1 MAKKASASVPELATF
16 NAAKKKAD
24 DLAKQ
29 LKDAADALREKGSS
43 AATAKDFKALADA
56 IGKLKQLRQTV
67 PSAAQALRD
76 ATDAAHTALDAYIA
90 SLADKA
96 GKDAQTAPDALSPLP
111 PGVFPDTIAGSGMK
125 VVNADPGGTTGAQIV
140 EIDGRRYVFKTAGK
154 VSAEHVRNEAA
165 ADQAYRRAGIRV
177 PDCRIYEEDG
187 KTYKL
192 SEFIDGGQ
200 SLGDYLAKATP
211 EQRKAALD
219 QLAQG
224 YPLDALFGNRDAY
237 GTSRGAWHGHDF
249 DNILVDKDG
258 NVWRIDNGS
267 AFGFRAQG
275 AKKDAK
281 DWEKREWP
289 DEWRTL
295 REYNPDLFGKLDAH
309 AIFTNFNRLD
319 VDAALKDL
327 PDDVKKALE
336 KPLAEM
342 RQLGARCANF
352 DVGGYTPETTSL
364 VLETTYDLSK
374 ESFREEVPK
383 HISYGHYGY
392 CRNSGL
398 AGHQNP
404 GGLPDYSSI
413 IKTAAISINKHAGYG
428 KGAADYT
435 PNTFSVKAALDL
447 KADLQKYAKT
457 DSNAQTLLGILG
469 EIEKAKD
476 ANWHIGQ
483 QISNVPDLTVTP
495 PDVKAAASRKY
506 KSLTE
511 HLFGYAEAKF
521 GIDPKT
527 KKPNIDPG
535 EITSLYSAQGSHSWS
550 GHGGTTC
557 RLKILNLALRGENWE
572 SPSKDVFTGGPD
584 YQSYYDTQVEFY
596 KANPAQL
603 EHDKKAL
610 CLWKSATQLLLENA
624 SFDGNHP
631 EGRFIYSTRTD
642 KKERFVGMV
651 AGEVNPAHQIG
662 GCESGSV
669 LESIVSG
676 CSGPWIGVRRIPYSR
691 INALYFMDGSPTSG
705 TMFLR
710 DSEREVSSD
719 LVGLPVY
726 WTGEKGSGWD
736 IAAHTPELDAA
747 FDAWDKAH
755 H

>member
-76 ATDAAHTALDAYIA
+76 ATDAARTALDAYIA
-90 SLADKA
+90 SLAAKA

-125 VVNADPGGTTGAQIV
+125 VVNANPGGTTGAQIV

-165 ADQAYRRAGIRV
+165 ADHAYRRAGIRV
-177 PDCRIYEEDG
+177 PDCRIYEEGG

-192 SEFIDGGQ
+192 SEFIDGGL

-342 RQLGARCANF
+342 RQLGARCSRF
-352 DVGGYTPETTSL
+352 DDALYAASHTSGI
-364 VLETTYDLSK
+364 LEASYDLSK
-374 ESFREEVPK
+374 LGVRELVPK
-383 HISYGHYGY
+383 SISENDATTFGWMRPGHAGMKNGAAPSPDKAYQDILAAVKSIKHHIEQGDH
-392 CRNSGL
+392 
-398 AGHQNP
+398 APPPH
-404 GGLPDYSSI
+404 
-413 IKTAAISINKHAGYG
+413 KTAA
-428 KGAADYT
+428 
-435 PNTFSVKAALDL
+435 ALDHKTSLISALQAGDKNAKEYLDIIAEIEKSSTTTWTQFPSSL
-447 KADLQKYAKT
+447 KVKPHSIHYPASTKRSGPSCFAEAVEQVAAKEGV
-457 DSNAQTLLGILG
+457 DISKALALFSDQGGSSASDGSCEMKVFEMEALGIDPRHPPANIFMRKGVDEAIQRLAKNPSETKEKRRALEIWKAGTQLFLENTDLPTLKRDNGTIRLMRSLGKEWGHGAPPPGVKLG
-469 EIEKAKD
+469 EIQD
-476 ANWHIGQ
+476 
-483 QISNVPDLTVTP
+483 
-495 PDVKAAASRKY
+495 
-506 KSLTE
+506 
-511 HLFGYAEAKF
+511 FAEGAH
-521 GIDPKT
+521 
-527 KKPNIDPG
+527 
-535 EITSLYSAQGSHSWS
+535 ESYSS
-550 GHGGTTC
+550 
-557 RLKILNLALRGENWE
+557 
-572 SPSKDVFTGGPD
+572 FTA
-584 YQSYYDTQVEFY
+584 V
-596 KANPAQL
+596 
-603 EHDKKAL
+603 
-610 CLWKSATQLLLENA
+610 CL
-624 SFDGNHP
+624 D
-631 EGRFIYSTRTD
+631 I
-642 KKERFVGMV
+642 
-651 AGEVNPAHQIG
+651 
-662 GCESGSV
+662 
-669 LESIVSG
+669 
-676 CSGPWIGVRRIPYSR
+676 
-691 INALYFMDGSPTSG
+691 
-705 TMFLR
+705 
-710 DSEREVSSD
+710 
-719 LVGLPVY
+719 
-726 WTGEKGSGWD
+726 KGSGRCKHIWIRD
-736 IAAHTPELDAA
+736 VPIARISGSFVSTSKTGGSLFLGDGENEFGANTIGIPCYVTKGRHLSGVGVHYFDKEVEEAEKRAGMRLCDAPLR
-747 FDAWDKAH
+747 
-755 H
+755 